1 MLSVMAEF
9 PFELVE
15 TAGDQAFNAWLELK
29 RAGRGAPVVL
39 GNDKSVEILMET
51 LSPART
57 SEAVADIIRSAER
70 LRHPEDLASHRAE
83 DAERARQ
90 YLLQSDPN
98 ATPFEFEGAEV
109 GEWPAV
115 PSASTGLSVAFDVLS
130 RRPLQRVHIA
140 LIPTDD
146 WTTIPAHFLW
156 GGWNECPA
164 PEYHVAALRSWRD
177 RFDAEL
183 VGLTFD
189 VMNVRVG
196 RRPDSRGDALALAR
210 EQYLYCNDIVDQ
222 GVETLSALAAYL
234 MADEWWY
241 FWWD

>member
-1 MLSVMAEF
+1 MAEF
-9 PFELVE
+9 PFGLIE
-15 TAGDQAFNAWLELK
+15 TTGDQAFNAWLELK

-39 GNDKSVEILMET
+39 GNDKSLEILMET
-51 LSPART
+51 LSART
-57 SEAVADIIRSAER
+57 TEAVADIIRSAER
-70 LRHPEDLASHRAE
+70 LRHPED
-83 DAERARQ
+83 RARQ
-90 YLLQSDPN
+90 YLLQSDPD
-98 ATPFEFEGAEV
+98 AMPFESEGAEV
-109 GEWPAV
+109 GEWPAA

-140 LIPTDD
+140 LVPTDD

-196 RRPDSRGDALALAR
+196 RRPDSRGDALTLAR

-241 FWWD
+241 AWGA